1 MLSSRCEIAG
11 GGETD
16 KEQRLFLGGLGI
28 AVRGAQ
34 VPETRKVLCSSRES
48 KGFYEK
54 EGRGNYMLQIK
65 KIRGKET
72 NLVLTGGATSDNYC
86 FVVAVKLN
94 CL

>member
-65 KIRGKET
+65 KIRGKEA